1 MARGEAA
8 PGTISSGLAADSSTQ
23 EDLRSPPTHGWER
36 LSAVTIVGTIAL
48 AMIGL
53 LVLYPILILVLN
65 SFQVGQFGTQTHF
78 GLDNWSAALRSAR
91 VVDALKNTVS
101 LAIARQSIGI
111 VVAVLIAWLLART
124 DLPGRNWLEFGF
136 WVAVFLPT
144 LTVTLGWIMVFD
156 SYNGLANQLW
166 QRLFGVK
173 GPFNIFSWWGIVWV
187 HLVTGTIPLKVM
199 LLTPA
204 FRNLDASLEEASRA
218 AGASIAAT
226 FRRVVLPIITPTI
239 LVVLLL
245 GTIRSF
251 EAFEIELV
259 LGYEANIDVYS
270 TLIYRQATSAPPQYG
285 IATVL
290 SLVILAMLLP
300 VIAWQQWYSARH
312 SVATLTGRFRN
323 QPQRLGRWRSPLFG
337 VVGGTVLVMTVLPV
351 ILVVLG
357 TFMSVFGM
365 FNVRE
370 PWTLK
375 SWQTVLRDVNFLSA
389 LTNSIIVS
397 SGTAILS
404 MISFGLLAYIV
415 VRTRFAAR
423 SALDFLVWLPSAVPG
438 IVMGL
443 GYLYL
448 FLGTPVLRPIYGT
461 TFILILVA
469 ALGSMTLTTQ
479 VLKTNLRQL
488 GAELEEASKTS
499 GGNWWQTLRYV
510 IVPLMAPSL
519 AVVGV
524 LAFSAAARATS
535 HVALLATHNTQP
547 LSILQLNL
555 LTDNNFEAAS
565 VIGVFILVMTVGVAA
580 VARLLGLRLGP
591 EPSA

>member
-1 MARGEAA
+1 V
-8 PGTISSGLAADSSTQ
+8 ST
-23 EDLRSPPTHGWER
+23 
-36 LSAVTIVGTIAL
+36 VTVLGTIAL
-48 AMIGL
+48 GLVAL
-53 LVLYPILILVLN
+53 LVLYPVVVLIAN
-65 SFQVGQFGTQTHF
+65 SFQVGQFGLPTHF
-78 GLDNWSAALRSAR
+78 GFDNWTTALRSAK
-91 VVDALKNTVS
+91 VADALKNTVTLS
-101 LAIARQSIGI
+101 ITRQAIAL
-111 VVAVLIAWLLART
+111 VVGVLVAWLLART
-124 DLPGRNWLEFGF
+124 DLPGTNWLEFGF

-156 SYNGLANQLW
+156 DFNGLANQLW
-166 QRLFGVK
+166 LAIFGTK

-218 AGASIAAT
+218 AGASLVQT
-226 FRRVVLPIITPTI
+226 FRRVVLPTIAPTVF
-239 LVVLLL
+239 VVVLL

-259 LGYEANIDVYS
+259 LGFEANIDVYS
-270 TLIYRQATSAPPQYG
+270 TLIYRQATSSPPQYG

-290 SLVILAMLLP
+290 SILILGILLP
-300 VIAWQQWYSARH
+300 LIVWQQWYGARH
-312 SVATLTGRFRN
+312 SVATVTGKFRN
-323 QPQRLGRWRSPLFG
+323 QRQRLRAWRWPVFAL
-337 VVGGTVLVMTVLPV
+337 VATLVLIMTVLPV
-351 ILVVLG
+351 VLVLLG

-365 FNVRE
+365 FSVRD

-375 SWQTVLRDVNFLSA
+375 NWQTVLSDVNFIGA
-389 LTNSIIVS
+389 LRNSLVIAG
-397 SGTAILS
+397 GTAILA
-404 MISFGLLAYIV
+404 MTSFGLIAYLI
-415 VRTRFAAR
+415 VRTRFFAR
-423 SALDFLVWLPSAVPG
+423 SALDLLVWLPSTLPG

-448 FLGTPVLRPIYGT
+448 FLGTPFLRPVYGT
-461 TFILILVA
+461 TFILVLVA
-469 ALGSMTLTTQ
+469 ALGSITLTTQ

-488 GAELEEASKTS
+488 GAELEEASATS
-499 GGNWWQTLRYV
+499 GGNWWHTMRHV
-510 IVPLMAPSL
+510 VVPLMAPSL

-535 HVALLATHNTQP
+535 SVALLATHNNQP

-565 VIGVFILVMTVGVAA
+565 VIGVFILVLTIGVAA
-580 VARLLGLRLGP
+580 VARLLGLRLFT
-591 EPSA
+591 EA

>member
-1 MARGEAA
+1 M
-8 PGTISSGLAADSSTQ
+8 
-23 EDLRSPPTHGWER
+23 
-36 LSAVTIVGTIAL
+36 SAVTILGTIAL
-48 AMIGL
+48 GIVAL
-53 LVLYPILILVLN
+53 LVVYPVVLLIAN
-65 SFQVGQFGTQTHF
+65 SFQVGQFGLPTHV
-78 GLDNWSAALRSAR
+78 GLDNWSNALHSAKAI
-91 VVDALKNTVS
+91 DALKNTITLS
-101 LAIARQSIGI
+101 ITRQAIAL
-111 VVAVLIAWLLART
+111 VVGVLAAWLLART
-124 DLPGRNWLEFGF
+124 DLPGAKWLEFGF

-156 SYNGLANQLW
+156 DFNGLANQLW
-166 QRLFGVK
+166 QALFGTK
-173 GPFNIFSWWGIVWV
+173 GPFNIFTWWGIVWV

-204 FRNLDASLEEASRA
+204 FRNLDATLEEASRA
-218 AGASIAAT
+218 AGASLIQT
-226 FRRVVLPIITPTI
+226 FRRVVLPTI
-239 LVVLLL
+239 APVLLVVVLL

-270 TLIYRQATSAPPQYG
+270 TLIYRQATSSPPQYG

-290 SLVILAMLLP
+290 SIVVLAILLP
-300 VIAWQQWYSARH
+300 CIVWQQWYAARH
-312 SVATLTGRFRN
+312 SVATVTGKFRN
-323 QPQRLGRWRSPLFG
+323 QPQRLRAWRWPLFAI
-337 VVGGTVLVMTVLPV
+337 VCAMVLVMTLLPV
-351 ILVVLG
+351 ALVLLG

-365 FNVRE
+365 FNVRD

-375 SWQTVLRDVNFLSA
+375 NWQTVLSDVNFLSA
-389 LTNSIIVS
+389 LKNSLIIAG
-397 SGTAILS
+397 GTAVLA
-404 MISFGLLAYIV
+404 MTAFGLIAYLV
-415 VRTRFAAR
+415 VRTRFFAR
-423 SALDFLVWLPSAVPG
+423 SALDLLVWLPSTLPG

-448 FLGTPVLRPIYGT
+448 FLGTPILRPIYGT
-461 TFILILVA
+461 TFILVLVA
-469 ALGSMTLTTQ
+469 ALGSITLTTQ

-488 GAELEEASKTS
+488 GAELEEASATS
-499 GGNWWQTLRYV
+499 GGNWWHTMRHV
-510 IVPLMAPSL
+510 VVPLMAPSL

-565 VIGVFILVMTVGVAA
+565 VIGVFILLLTVGVAA
-580 VARLLGLRLGP
+580 LARLAGLRLFY
-591 EPSA
+591 

>member
-1 MARGEAA
+1 VA
-8 PGTISSGLAADSSTQ
+8 
-23 EDLRSPPTHGWER
+23 
-36 LSAVTIVGTIAL
+36 
-48 AMIGL
+48 L
-53 LVLYPILILVLN
+53 LVVYPVLILVAN
-65 SFQVGQFGTQTHF
+65 SFQVGQFGLPTHF
-78 GLDNWSAALRSAR
+78 GFDNWVTAFHSQKTL
-91 VVDALKNTVS
+91 DALKNTITLS
-101 LAIARQSIGI
+101 ITRQAIAL
-111 VVAVLIAWLLART
+111 VVGVLAAWLLART
-124 DLPGRNWLEFGF
+124 DIPASKWLEFGF

-156 SYNGLANQLW
+156 DFNGLANQLW
-166 QRLFGVK
+166 QRIFGAR

-199 LLTPA
+199 LMTPA

-218 AGASIAAT
+218 AGAGVVAT
-226 FRRVVLPIITPTI
+226 FRRVVLPIIAPTVFI
-239 LVVLLL
+239 VLLL

-270 TLIYRQATSAPPQYG
+270 TLIYRQATSSPPQYG
-285 IATVL
+285 VATVL
-290 SLVILAMLLP
+290 SIVILAILLP
-300 VIAWQQWYSARH
+300 FIVWQQWYSARH
-312 SVATLTGRFRN
+312 SVATVTGKFRN
-323 QPQRLGRWRSPLFG
+323 QPQRLRAWKWPAFALVCGM
-337 VVGGTVLVMTVLPV
+337 VLIMTVLPV
-351 ILVVLG
+351 VLVFIG
-357 TFMSVFGM
+357 TFMNVFGM
-365 FNVRE
+365 FAVRD

-375 SWQTVLRDVNFLSA
+375 NWQTVLGDVNFLSA
-389 LTNSIIVS
+389 LENSLIIAG
-397 SGTAILS
+397 GTAILAMS
-404 MISFGLLAYIV
+404 CFGLIAYLL
-415 VRTRFAAR
+415 VRTRFFAR
-423 SALDFLVWLPSAVPG
+423 SALDLLVWLPSTLPG
-438 IVMGL
+438 IVIGL

-469 ALGSMTLTTQ
+469 ALGSITLTTQ

-488 GAELEEASKTS
+488 GAELEEASATS
-499 GGNWWQTLRYV
+499 GATWWHTMRYV
-510 IVPLMAPSL
+510 VVPLMGPSL

-565 VIGVFILVMTVGVAA
+565 VIGVFILLLTVGVAA
-580 VARLLGLRLGP
+580 AARLLGLRNLY
-591 EPSA
+591 

>member
-1 MARGEAA
+1 MA
-8 PGTISSGLAADSSTQ
+8 STPWQ
-23 EDLRSPPTHGWER
+23 TRV
-36 LSAVTIVGTIAL
+36 SAVAVVGAIAL
-48 AMIGL
+48 AAVGL
-53 LVLYPILILVLN
+53 LVVYPVLILVAN
-65 SFQVGQFGTQTHF
+65 SFQVGQFGTPTHF
-78 GLDNWSAALRSAR
+78 GFDNWSSAFSSPK
-91 VVDALKNTVS
+91 VWDALKNTIS
-101 LAIARQSIGI
+101 LSIARQSIAL
-111 VVAVLIAWLLART
+111 VVGVGVAWLLART
-124 DLPGRNWLEFGF
+124 DLPGKYWLEFGF

-156 SYNGLANQLW
+156 SFNGLANQLW
-166 QRLFGVK
+166 QSLFHTQ

-204 FRNLDASLEEASRA
+204 FRNMDATLEEASHA
-218 AGASIAAT
+218 AGASVLTT
-226 FRRVVLPIITPTI
+226 FRKVILPIITPTV

-270 TLIYRQATSAPPQYG
+270 TLIYRQATSSPPQYG
-285 IATVL
+285 VATVL
-290 SLVILAMLLP
+290 SILILAILLP
-300 VIAWQQWYSARH
+300 VIIWQQRYGARH
-312 SVATLTGRFRN
+312 AVATVTSKFKN
-323 QPQRLGRWRSPLFG
+323 QPQRLRQWRWPLFG
-337 VVGGTVLVMTVLPV
+337 LVSAMVLIMTLLPI
-351 ILVVLG
+351 ILVGLG
-357 TFMSVFGM
+357 TFMSVFGL
-365 FNVRE
+365 FAVRD

-375 SWQTVLRDVNFLSA
+375 NWQTVLHDLNFLNA
-389 LTNSIIVS
+389 LWNSVVIAA
-397 SGTAILS
+397 GTALLAMS
-404 MISFGLLAYIV
+404 AFGLIAYLI
-415 VRTRFAAR
+415 VRTMFVGR
-423 SALDFLVWLPSAVPG
+423 SALDFLVWLPSTLPG

-448 FLGTPVLRPIYGT
+448 FLGTPFLRPIYGT
-461 TFILILVA
+461 TFILIVVA
-469 ALGSMTLTTQ
+469 ALGSITLTTQ

-488 GAELEEASKTS
+488 GAELEEASAAS
-499 GGNWWQTLRYV
+499 GASWWHTLRHV
-510 IVPLMAPSL
+510 VVPLMAPSL

-565 VIGVFILVMTVGVAA
+565 VIGVFILLLTVGVAII
-580 VARLLGLRLGP
+580 ARLLGLRLGP
-591 EPSA
+591 EPS

>member
-1 MARGEAA
+1 M
-8 PGTISSGLAADSSTQ
+8 
-23 EDLRSPPTHGWER
+23 
-36 LSAVTIVGTIAL
+36 VTVVGTIAL
-48 AMIGL
+48 AAIAL
-53 LVLYPILILVLN
+53 LVLYPVVILIAN
-65 SFQVGQFGTQTHF
+65 SFQVGTFGQPTHL
-78 GLDNWSAALRSAR
+78 GLDNWTTAFSSPR
-91 VVDALKNTVS
+91 VWDALKNTVTLS
-101 LAIARQSIGI
+101 VARQSIAL
-111 VVAVLIAWLLART
+111 VVGVLVAWVLART
-124 DLPGRNWLEFGF
+124 DLPGKYWLEFGF

-156 SYNGLANQLW
+156 SFNGLANQLW
-166 QRLFGVK
+166 QWLFNAK

-204 FRNLDASLEEASRA
+204 FRNMDATLEEASQA
-218 AGASIAAT
+218 AGAGPWTT
-226 FRRVVLPIITPTI
+226 FRRVVLPIMTPTVV
-239 LVVLLL
+239 LVLLL

-270 TLIYRQATSAPPQYG
+270 TLIYRQATSSPPQYG

-290 SLVILAMLLP
+290 SILILVVLLP
-300 VIAWQQWYSARH
+300 IIVWQQRYSARH
-312 SVATLTGRFRN
+312 AVATVTSRFKN
-323 QPQRLGRWRSPLFG
+323 QPRRLGGWRWPLFG
-337 VVGGTVLVMTVLPV
+337 LISAMVLIMTLLPV
-351 ILVVLG
+351 ILVMLG
-357 TFMSVFGM
+357 TFMAVFGM
-365 FNVRE
+365 FNVRD
-370 PWTLK
+370 PWTLR
-375 SWQTVLRDVNFLSA
+375 SWQTVLHDVNFLNALWNSLVIAAATAVVAMSA
-389 LTNSIIVS
+389 
-397 SGTAILS
+397 
-404 MISFGLLAYIV
+404 FGLIAYLI
-415 VRTRFAAR
+415 VRTRFAGR
-423 SALDFLVWLPSAVPG
+423 SALDFLVWLPSTLPG

-448 FLGTPVLRPIYGT
+448 FLGTPFLRPIYGT
-461 TFILILVA
+461 TAILVIVA
-469 ALGSMTLTTQ
+469 ALGSITLTTQ

-488 GAELEEASKTS
+488 GAELEEASAAS
-499 GGNWWQTLRYV
+499 GAGWWHTLRHV
-510 IVPLMAPSL
+510 VVPLMAPSL

-565 VIGVFILVMTVGVAA
+565 VIGVFILLMTVGVAI

-591 EPSA
+591 EAS